1 MCYCYYISWNV
12 FIKYWSYLT
21 LTSIFLFLRKT
32 GMSPEYFALA
42 LTLFRKGGGRTKS
55 LPPPLY
61 YFFSV
66 TSPNVGISPHIF
78 LTFSFNLFTTL
89 LLNFKTIS
97 SISNKLLNFNQDHSS
112 KNQFFWS
119 NPYKIEVM
127 ITSINIEM
135 LELPNFG

>member
-1 MCYCYYISWNV
+1 
-12 FIKYWSYLT
+12 
-21 LTSIFLFLRKT
+21 
-32 GMSPEYFALA
+32 MSPEYFALA

-55 LPPPLY
+55 LPPLY

-66 TSPNVGISPHIF
+66 TSPNVEISPHIF

-127 ITSINIEM
+127 ITSVIEM
-135 LELPNFG
+135 LELPNFGQMTASTIYFETCDKNFCLTSSTEIMTS